1 MKNISKILCI
11 ALMAILTLAMFSGCG
26 KKDEQPAD
34 TQDNAVV
41 QDDSANTSES
51 SIPEPTTSSSQTLE
65 EFLKANPATME
76 QVKNS
81 GDEHMKIEVKENNLI
96 YVYDVSTMDGMTKDI
111 ALSNDMKEKL
121 DSALE
126 SYSSSFSGLCDM
138 LESATEIKGIKI
150 LVKYTYGDT
159 VISEKEFE
167 AN

>member
-11 ALMAILTLAMFSGCG
+11 ALMAMLTLAMFAGCG

-41 QDDSANTSES
+41 QEDATNTSENSTPAPS
-51 SIPEPTTSSSQTLE
+51 SETLE
-65 EFLKANPATME
+65 GFLQKNPTTME

-81 GDEHMKIEVKENNLI
+81 GDEHMTVDVKENSII
-96 YVYDVSTMDGMTKDI
+96 YVYDLSTMDGVTEDA

-121 DSALE
+121 DSALDQ
-126 SYSSSFSGLCDM
+126 YSSTFSGLCDT
-138 LESATEIKGIKI
+138 LESATDIHGIKI
-150 LVKYTYGDT
+150 LVKYTYGSK
-159 VISEKEFE
+159 VISEKEFT

>member
-11 ALMAILTLAMFSGCG
+11 ALMAMLTLAMFSGCG

-41 QDDSANTSES
+41 QEDATSTSENS
-51 SIPEPTTSSSQTLE
+51 TPASSSETLE
-65 EFLKANPATME
+65 GFLQKNPTTME

-81 GDEHMKIEVKENNLI
+81 GDEHMTVDVKENSII
-96 YVYDVSTMDGMTKDI
+96 YVYDLSTMDGVTEDA

-121 DSALE
+121 DSALDQ
-126 SYSSSFSGLCDM
+126 YSSTFSGLCDT
-138 LESATEIKGIKI
+138 LESATDIHGIKI
-150 LVKYTYGDT
+150 LVKYTYGSK
-159 VISEKEFE
+159 VISEKEFA

>member
-11 ALMAILTLAMFSGCG
+11 ALIAMLTLALFSGCG
-26 KKDEQPAD
+26 KKAEQSPAD

-51 SIPEPTTSSSQTLE
+51 SIPEPATSSQTLE
-65 EFLKANPATME
+65 DFLQSNPSTME

-81 GDEHMKIEVKENNLI
+81 GDEHMKIDVQGNNLI
-96 YVYDVSTMDGMTKDI
+96 YVYDLSTMDGVDKDT
-111 ALSNDMKEKL
+111 ALSSTMKEQL

-126 SYSSSFSGLCDM
+126 SYSSNFSGLCDM
-138 LESATEIKGIKI
+138 LEGATEIKGIKI

-159 VISEKEFE
+159 IISEKEFS

>member
-26 KKDEQPAD
+26 KKNEQSTD

-41 QDDSANTSES
+41 QEDATDTSES
-51 SIPEPTTSSSQTLE
+51 STSAPSSETLE
-65 EFLKANPATME
+65 GFLQKNPTTME

-81 GDEHMKIEVKENNLI
+81 GDEHMTVDVKENSII
-96 YVYDVSTMDGMTKDI
+96 YVYDLSTMDGITKDT

-121 DSALE
+121 DNALDQYG
-126 SYSSSFSGLCDM
+126 STFSGLCDT
-138 LESATEIKGIKI
+138 LESATDIKGIKI